1 LPKRYWRR
9 KSTGEQ
15 ETTEGR
21 VSEQELLNR
30 VVLAKALQVYASN
43 QTLHLK
49 TKDEDFE
56 ITPRVAKDVMKASGQ
71 WPSKRL
77 KKGKKRRKKALLR

>member
-9 KSTGEQ
+9 KPTGEE
-15 ETTEGR
+15 ETPEGR
-21 VSEQELLNR
+21 VSDQELLNR
-30 VVLAKALQVYASN
+30 VILAKALQVYASN

-49 TKDEDFE
+49 TKDGDFE

-77 KKGKKRRKKALLR
+77 KKDRDSRKKALRR

>member
-1 LPKRYWRR
+1 L
-9 KSTGEQ
+9 TGEE
-15 ETTEGR
+15 ETPEGS

-30 VVLAKALQVYASN
+30 VILAKALQVYASN

-49 TKDEDFE
+49 TKDGDFE
-56 ITPRVAKDVMKASGQ
+56 ITPQVARDVMKVSGQ

-77 KKGKKRRKKALLR
+77 KKDKKSRKKALQR